1 MKIVLVE
8 DEAAARNGIS
18 NMLRQHTQ
26 HELCAVACNGEQGF
40 AYIQEMQPDLVITDI
55 RMPKMS
61 GLQMMRSL
69 KESGCKAEF
78 IILSG
83 YSDFRY
89 AQETLQLGACD
100 YILKPVT
107 PEILRTSIAR
117 VEEKHYSE
125 VKFTP
130 TAEYLLSQLMEDPGR
145 ADDTLQQ
152 LAWMLRIPLER
163 PCAMLLLHLNNC
175 RSKGTFYSGF
185 VDTILNEAEE
195 LCLEALR
202 IIPLAPREGVLC
214 IVGDCDK
221 MPRLENMLAKY
232 LVPDIRTSFD
242 CTAAYLK
249 IRNFHE
255 IVGGIHHLKEL
266 LLTASRDDCEFFCE
280 SAEAAPPAAR
290 NYPTALEND
299 IKKCIF
305 QHDSIAFLQQA
316 RELVREIWHGGSS
329 SIERK
334 DELIRFFSVVGMQ
347 IQEFYGN
354 RARNVLKN
362 LDLHHI
368 LDAVTGKELMD
379 ASFANIDV
387 VALFLRD
394 HETHRHLGK
403 LVGETVRYIET
414 HYRETLDQ
422 KEIAAR
428 MGVTPEYLSAQFTK
442 ETGTS
447 FSAYIRQY
455 RIRQA
460 KFILVNTDRKM
471 QEVGADVGYAD
482 PAYFNRIFRSECGM
496 TPTEYRKNFKAGT
509 L

>member
-8 DEAAARNGIS
+8 DEAAARNGIG

-26 HELCAVACNGEQGF
+26 HELCAVAANGEQGF
-40 AYIQEMQPDLVITDI
+40 AYIQEMQPELVITDI

-61 GLQMMRSL
+61 GLQMMHSL
-69 KESGCKAEF
+69 KVAGCKAEF

-83 YSDFRY
+83 YSDFQY
-89 AQETLQLGACD
+89 AQEALQLGACD

-107 PEILRTSIAR
+107 PEALRTSIAR

-125 VKFTP
+125 VRFTP
-130 TAEYLLSQLMEDPGR
+130 TAEYMLNQLVEGMGDT
-145 ADDTLQQ
+145 DDILQQ
-152 LAWMLRIPLER
+152 LAWMLRIPPER

-175 RSKGTFYSGF
+175 RSKDAFYTGF
-185 VDTILNEAEE
+185 VDAIHNEVEE

-202 IIPLAPREGVLC
+202 IIPLAPREGVFC

-232 LVPDIRTSFD
+232 LVPDIRSSFD
-242 CTAAYLK
+242 CTAAYLQ
-249 IRNFHE
+249 IENFHA
-255 IVGGIHHLKEL
+255 VVDGIGRLKEL
-266 LLTASRDDCEFFCE
+266 LLKTSQENEEFFCE
-280 SAEAAPPAAR
+280 SAAAKSPATGE
-290 NYPTALEND
+290 YPTALEND
-299 IKKCIF
+299 IKKHIF
-305 QHDSIAFLQQA
+305 QHDSAAFLEQA
-316 RELVREIWHGGSS
+316 KKLVREVWQKDGS

-347 IQEFYGN
+347 MQEFYGN
-354 RARNVLKN
+354 RTRNVFKN
-362 LDLHHI
+362 LNLHRI
-368 LDAVTGKELMD
+368 LDAVTGKELLD
-379 ASFANIDV
+379 ASFAIIEE
-387 VALFLRD
+387 VALFLRA
-394 HETHRHLGK
+394 HETQQNLGK

-414 HYRETLDQ
+414 HYQETLDQ

-428 MGVTPEYLSAQFTK
+428 MGVTPEYLSTQFTK

-471 QEVGADVGYAD
+471 QEVGVNVGYAD
-482 PAYFNRIFRSECGM
+482 PAYFNRIFRGECGM
-496 TPTEYRKNFKAGT
+496 TPTEYRKNFKAGS